1 MRALTAFDRPATFG
15 RGSRALLLAVLA
27 IAIVGAQIL
36 GFAHRVAHGEGW
48 PQRLALAHEHD
59 GHEAGTDYRLDA
71 AHAHDDHAA
80 HAHDGPADHNCA
92 AVDALTL
99 GNVLMPV
106 AVAAALIATAAEE
119 TAVVAERQGGRF
131 AASPFQ
137 ARAPPAF
144 S

>member
-1 MRALTAFDRPATFG
+1 MRALKAFDRLATFG
-15 RGSRALLLAVLA
+15 RVSRASLLAVLA

-59 GHEAGTDYRLDA
+59 GHESGSERPPYA
-71 AHAHDDHAA
+71 AHAQDDPAVHD
-80 HAHDGPADHNCA
+80 CA

-99 GNVLMPV
+99 GNVLIPM
-106 AVAAALIATAAEE
+106 ASAAALIATAAEE